1 MQQLVTQQINK
12 MLFWVVF
19 RMSRWLK
26 NRSEIDWEKFVTF
39 SLNLEPSRVHRQDRG
54 LYKANKHT
62 ALETLVEQASWG
74 DLSQHGK
81 ATVSLP
87 NWAKEIQPFLQ
98 NQLSEH
104 TRRAYEGDLKQFF
117 MFLEGRISPE
127 DLRILRPE
135 HIILFR
141 KSLEEGRLTGKVL
154 EKATVNRKLAVV
166 KSFLSW
172 LKLNRLIEENPA
184 ELVKG
189 FPQSQESS
197 LKGFSDEEAR
207 KILLLPRLNSR
218 AGALHCAVL
227 HMLFYMGLRKAELM
241 SLKMGDLGEERG
253 VSVLKVR
260 GKGHRI
266 RVLPLVPIVKA
277 SLEHYFQVCRRDKSQ
292 TESFLFT
299 PTKNPLNGI
308 LEKPLGPNA
317 ITYMVTHYAKKAGVL
332 QKVSP
337 HSCRATCISN
347 ALDKKATHRSVQY
360 LAGWSTPLMIQ
371 RYDKRREELQN
382 SAAFV
387 VDYGGTLTDPPND
400 FTASL

>member
-74 DLSQHGK
+74 DLSQYRK

-127 DLRILRPE
+127 DLRILKPE

-207 KILLLPRLNSR
+207 KILLLPILNSR
-218 AGALHCAVL
+218 AGALH
-227 HMLFYMGLRKAELM
+227 
-241 SLKMGDLGEERG
+241 
-253 VSVLKVR
+253 
-260 GKGHRI
+260 
-266 RVLPLVPIVKA
+266 
-277 SLEHYFQVCRRDKSQ
+277 
-292 TESFLFT
+292 
-299 PTKNPLNGI
+299 
-308 LEKPLGPNA
+308 
-317 ITYMVTHYAKKAGVL
+317 
-332 QKVSP
+332 
-337 HSCRATCISN
+337 
-347 ALDKKATHRSVQY
+347 
-360 LAGWSTPLMIQ
+360 
-371 RYDKRREELQN
+371 
-382 SAAFV
+382 
-387 VDYGGTLTDPPND
+387 
-400 FTASL
+400 

>member
-1 MQQLVTQQINK
+1 MLTQQVNK
-12 MLFWVVF
+12 ALFWVLF
-19 RMSRWLK
+19 QLSKSLK
-26 NRSEIDWEKFVTF
+26 KRSQKDWEKFVHR
-39 SLNLEPSRVHRQDRG
+39 SIDLEPSRVHRQNPNV
-54 LYKANKHT
+54 YKAFKQT
-62 ALETLVEQASWG
+62 PSESLAGKVSWVEALQPEKPQ
-74 DLSQHGK
+74 
-81 ATVSLP
+81 VSLP
-87 NWAKEIQPFLQ
+87 RWAQEIQPFLQ
-98 NQLSEH
+98 NQLSDH

-117 MFLEGRISPE
+117 LFLEGRISPE
-127 DLRILRPE
+127 DLKALKPE

-154 EKATVNRKLAVV
+154 EKTTVNRKLAVV

-172 LKLNRLIEENPA
+172 LKLNQLISENPA

-189 FPQSQESS
+189 FPQNQESS

-207 KILLLPRLNSR
+207 KILFLPRLNSK
-218 AGALHCAVL
+218 AGALHSAIL

-241 SLKMGDLGEERG
+241 SLRMGDISEERG
-253 VSVLKVR
+253 VPVLKVR
-260 GKGHRI
+260 GKGHRVRI
-266 RVLPLVPIVKA
+266 LPMVPIVKA
-277 SLEHYFQVCRRDKSQ
+277 SLEHYFHVCRRDSSQ
-292 TESFLFT
+292 TESFVFT

-317 ITYMVTHYAKKAGVL
+317 ITYIVTTYAKRAGVL

-371 RYDKRREELQN
+371 RYDKRREELKN

-387 VDYGGTLTDPPND
+387 VDYSSEELKNTSSGFQN
-400 FTASL
+400 

>member
-1 MQQLVTQQINK
+1 MLTQQVNK
-12 MLFWVVF
+12 ALFWVLF
-19 RMSRWLK
+19 QLSKSLK
-26 NRSEIDWEKFVTF
+26 KRSQKDWEKFVHR
-39 SLNLEPSRVHRQDRG
+39 SIDLEPSRDHRQNPNV
-54 LYKANKHT
+54 YKGFKQTEPKTLAGKGSWVD
-62 ALETLVEQASWG
+62 ALRLE
-74 DLSQHGK
+74 K
-81 ATVSLP
+81 PRVSLP
-87 NWAKEIQPFLQ
+87 RWAQEIQPFLQ
-98 NQLSEH
+98 NQLSDH

-117 MFLEGRISPE
+117 LFLEGRISPE
-127 DLRILRPE
+127 DLKALKPE

-172 LKLNRLIEENPA
+172 LKLNHLISENPA

-207 KILLLPRLNSR
+207 KILLLPRLNSK
-218 AGALHCAVL
+218 AGALHSAIL

-241 SLKMGDLGEERG
+241 SLRMGDISEERG
-253 VSVLKVR
+253 VPVIKVR
-260 GKGHRI
+260 GKGHRVRI
-266 RVLPLVPIVKA
+266 LPMVPIVKA
-277 SLEHYFQVCRRDKSQ
+277 SLEHYFHVCRRDPSQ
-292 TESFLFT
+292 TESFVFT

-317 ITYMVTHYAKKAGVL
+317 ITYIVTHYSKKAGVL

-371 RYDKRREELQN
+371 RYDKRREELKN

-387 VDYGGTLTDPPND
+387 VDYSIEEQPKGTAL
-400 FTASL
+400 L

>member
-1 MQQLVTQQINK
+1 MLTHRVNK
-12 MLFWVVF
+12 ALFWILF
-19 RMSRWLK
+19 RLSEALKKRSRKEWEQFAL
-26 NRSEIDWEKFVTF
+26 RSMDSVPCG
-39 SLNLEPSRVHRQDRG
+39 SHRKETSV
-54 LYKANKHT
+54 YKAFKQEELKTVAGQGFQVDAAFHERPQA
-62 ALETLVEQASWG
+62 AL
-74 DLSQHGK
+74 
-81 ATVSLP
+81 P
-87 NWAKEIQPFLQ
+87 RWAEEIQPFLH

-117 MFLEGRISPE
+117 LFLEGRVNPGNLKS
-127 DLRILRPE
+127 LRSE

-141 KSLEEGRLTGKVL
+141 KALEEGRLTGKVL

-166 KSFLSW
+166 KSFLGW
-172 LKLNRLIEENPA
+172 LKLNHLISENPA

-189 FPQSQESS
+189 FPQSQESG
-197 LKGFSDEEAR
+197 LKGFSDDEAR

-218 AGALHCAVL
+218 AGALHSAIL

-241 SLKMGDLGEERG
+241 ALRMGDISEERG
-253 VSVLKVR
+253 VPVLKVR
-260 GKGHRI
+260 GKGHRV

-277 SLEHYFQVCRRDKSQ
+277 SLQHYFAVCRREPAHS
-292 TESFLFT
+292 ESFVFT

-308 LEKPLGPNA
+308 LDKPLGPNA
-317 ITYMVTHYAKKAGVL
+317 ITYIVAHYAKKAGVL

-371 RYDKRREELQN
+371 RYDKRREELKN
-382 SAAFV
+382 SAAFL
-387 VDYGGTLTDPPND
+387 VDYGQI
-400 FTASL
+400 AEEAIS

>member
-1 MQQLVTQQINK
+1 MITQHINK
-12 MLFWVVF
+12 ALFWILF
-19 RMSRWLK
+19 RLSESLK
-26 NRSEIDWEKFVTF
+26 KRSQNDWEKFVR
-39 SLNLEPSRVHRQDRG
+39 SSVDLEPFGVHRQKADV
-54 LYKANKHT
+54 YKAFK
-62 ALETLVEQASWG
+62 ETGSESLSDKGSWG
-74 DLSQHGK
+74 DALRLEK
-81 ATVSLP
+81 PPVSLP
-87 NWAKEIQPFLQ
+87 RWAQEIQPFLQ

-117 MFLEGRISPE
+117 LFLEGRISPE
-127 DLRILRPE
+127 DLKALKPD

-141 KSLEEGRLTGKVL
+141 KALEEGRLTGKVL
-154 EKATVNRKLAVV
+154 EKTTVNRKLAVV

-172 LKLNRLIEENPA
+172 LKLNQLIPENPA

-207 KILLLPRLNSR
+207 KILLLPRLNSK
-218 AGALHCAVL
+218 AGALHSAIL
-227 HMLFYMGLRKAELM
+227 HTLFYMGLRKAELM
-241 SLKMGDLGEERG
+241 ALKMGDISEERG
-253 VSVLKVR
+253 VPILKVR

-266 RVLPLVPIVKA
+266 RILPLVPIVKA
-277 SLEHYFQVCRRDKSQ
+277 SLEHYFHVCRRDPMQ
-292 TESFLFT
+292 TEKFVFS
-299 PTKNPLNGI
+299 PTKNPMNGI

-317 ITYMVTHYAKKAGVL
+317 ITYIVTHYAKKAGVL

-371 RYDKRREELQN
+371 RYDKRREELKN

-387 VDYGGTLTDPPND
+387 VNYGE
-400 FTASL
+400 

>member
-1 MQQLVTQQINK
+1 VLTQQVNK
-12 MLFWVVF
+12 ALFWIVYRLSQALKRRSPRDWETFVF
-19 RMSRWLK
+19 RSV
-26 NRSEIDWEKFVTF
+26 D
-39 SLNLEPSRVHRQDRG
+39 LEASGLHRQVG
-54 LYKANKHT
+54 GVYKAFKT
-62 ALETLVEQASWG
+62 KRLETQASKGSWV
-74 DLSQHGK
+74 DALQPEK
-81 ATVSLP
+81 PRISLP
-87 NWAKEIQPFLQ
+87 RWAQEIEPFLQ
-98 NQLSEH
+98 NQLSDH

-117 MFLEGRISPE
+117 MFLEGKISPQ
-127 DLRILRPE
+127 DLSVLKPE

-172 LKLNRLIEENPA
+172 LKLNRLISENPA

-189 FPQSQESS
+189 FPQGQESS

-207 KILLLPRLNSR
+207 KILLLPRLNAK
-218 AGALHCAVL
+218 AGALHSAIL
-227 HMLFYMGLRKAELM
+227 HTLFYMGLRKAELM
-241 SLKMGDLGEERG
+241 ALKMGDISEERG
-253 VSVLKVR
+253 TPVLKVR
-260 GKGHRI
+260 GKGHRVRI
-266 RVLPLVPIVKA
+266 LPLVPLVKA
-277 SLEHYFQVCRRDKSQ
+277 SLEHYFQVCRRDATQ
-292 TESFLFT
+292 TESFVFT

-317 ITYMVTHYAKKAGVL
+317 ITYIVSHYAKKAGVL

-371 RYDKRREELQN
+371 RYDKRREELKN

-387 VDYGGTLTDPPND
+387 VDYG
-400 FTASL
+400 